1 MGRICWALISI
12 AGKLEPDG
20 KNSLRKATPCLF
32 STDERHF
39 EKSNE
44 QQNAVVLWT
53 MHPWERDARFFKE
66 ALTRGTKGYSLII
79 EVACTRSSEELL
91 GARKAYH
98 SIFHSSVEEDVA
110 SHVRDEIAKSEAEF
124 LHDAI
129 KKNAILIEDDEI
141 IRIFC
146 TRSKLHLKA
155 ISGHYKQ
162 FFGKDLDEVLD
173 AAMRKGADGFTQEA
187 LTQAIVSQ
195 ADVI

>member
-1 MGRICWALISI
+1 MSRYLMRTGDIKTMHTAIKCLGVDEKALISI

-110 SHVRDEIAKSEAEF
+110 SHVHGYKRKVRYSLPFPCIISAARGCTNISF
-124 LHDAI
+124 RYSYSCW
-129 KKNAILIEDDEI
+129 ILIRYQCFMD
-141 IRIFC
+141 
-146 TRSKLHLKA
+146 S
-155 ISGHYKQ
+155 
-162 FFGKDLDEVLD
+162 
-173 AAMRKGADGFTQEA
+173 
-187 LTQAIVSQ
+187 
-195 ADVI
+195 